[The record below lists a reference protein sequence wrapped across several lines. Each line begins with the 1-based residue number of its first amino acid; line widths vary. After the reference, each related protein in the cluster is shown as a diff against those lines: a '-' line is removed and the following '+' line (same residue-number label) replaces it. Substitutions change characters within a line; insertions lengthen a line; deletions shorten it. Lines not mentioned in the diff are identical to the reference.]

1 MTDQNETTGKHH
13 AEDAPAPEDTKK
25 DPKHTAD
32 KDTKK
37 DPKHTADKEV
47 PQQGPETIEETIDE
61 WGEETFPAS
70 DPPANY

>member
-1 MTDQNETTGKHH
+1 MSTMTDHDKKTGKHH

-32 KDTKK
+32 K
-37 DPKHTADKEV
+37 EI
-47 PQQGPETIEETIDE
+47 PQQGPETIEETVDE